1 MRVII
6 TLHEIL
12 YKCIPYELS
21 KSNFKLISQKI
32 VLYLFRFNA
41 IKNYNNSNIGLSLL
55 NGTSID
61 IPVIIIII
69 INYITT

>member
-1 MRVII
+1 MQ
-6 TLHEIL
+6 L
-12 YKCIPYELS
+12 
-21 KSNFKLISQKI
+21 
-32 VLYLFRFNA
+32 
-41 IKNYNNSNIGLSLL
+41 KNYNNSNIGLSLL